1 MLITSKDNNRI
12 KEVRKL
18 LNKKY
23 SLQKGLF
30 VIEGENLVEEAIKND
45 LCKTWGISPDY
56 LNWSP
61 LSPGATKPHFNLLI
75 DDRGGLESSIN
86 ILTGLFDKID
96 NK

>member
-1 MLITSKDNNRI
+1 MKSI
-12 KEVRKL
+12 K
-18 LNKKY
+18 
-23 SLQKGLF
+23 
-30 VIEGENLVEEAIKND
+30 
-45 LCKTWGISPDY
+45 DY

>member
-30 VIEGENLVEEAIKND
+30 VIEGENFVEEAIKND
-45 LCKTWGISPDY
+45 LLVELFVRKGWLLVFKLFAIE
-56 LNWSP
+56 
-61 LSPGATKPHFNLLI
+61 LSK
-75 DDRGGLESSIN
+75 
-86 ILTGLFDKID
+86 LTM
-96 NK
+96 

>member
-45 LCKTWGISPDY
+45 LLVELFVLDGYSCNY
-56 LNWSP
+56 E
-61 LSPGATKPHFNLLI
+61 FNYDTVTL
-75 DDRGGLESSIN
+75 DVMKSMSD
-86 ILTGLFDKID
+86 
-96 NK
+96 